1 MLAVGA
7 CVLWGSGT
15 VATHHVL
22 SLGIPAGIF
31 TAGELAS
38 SVAFLVLA
46 CLLTRTPM
54 ADPRVFRRAGS
65 IGLLEPGL
73 VYLIMNLGLA
83 RTSAT
88 HASLITALQPV
99 LIVLIGW
106 LVLRQPFPKHLLVP
120 MVAVLVG
127 TTLVITENMT
137 SEGAGLSGDVLVLI
151 GTVIAAVY
159 VLANS
164 RIAHDLPPLALTL
177 VQQMYAVALVL
188 PLVAVQVLIGGTGSG
203 PGNPWSWAW
212 VPAIGIATSSL
223 TFWLY
228 LSSLRHLSAGAAG
241 QFLAVIPIVG
251 FAGSVVVLG
260 EPAGVQALIG
270 SVVVAA
276 ALVSVA
282 RQEHRSLD
290 AVEHDAEVPVLPD
303 EAPPIRG
310 AAGR

>member
-1 MLAVGA
+1 
-7 CVLWGSGT
+7 
-15 VATHHVL
+15 
-22 SLGIPAGIF
+22 
-31 TAGELAS
+31 
-38 SVAFLVLA
+38 
-46 CLLTRTPM
+46 
-54 ADPRVFRRAGS
+54 VFRRAGS

-73 VYLIMNLGLA
+73 VYLIMNIGLA

-106 LVLRQPFPKHLLVP
+106 LVLRQPFPKHLLIP
-120 MVAVLVG
+120 MCAVLIG
-127 TTLVITENMT
+127 TALVITEHMT
-137 SEGAGLSGDVLVLI
+137 SEGAGLSGDVLVLT

-164 RIAHDLPPLALTL
+164 RIAHDLAPLALTL
-177 VQQMYAVALVL
+177 VQQFFAVGLVV
-188 PLVAVQVLIGGTGSG
+188 PLVAIQILATGAGHG
-203 PGNPWSWAW
+203 PSNPWSWVW
-212 VPAIGIATSSL
+212 VPVIGITTSSL

-260 EPAGVQALIG
+260 EPAGLQALIG
-270 SVVVAA
+270 SIIVAL

-290 AVEHDAEVPVLPD
+290 AVEHDAEVAG
-303 EAPPIRG
+303 AP
-310 AAGR
+310 